1 LQKYAAPL
9 AYCLIVPT
17 NHVATCQILRHA
29 CKSENNQHVPT
40 VFLHSILQRR
50 CNFLQ
55 VLWLVDAV
63 ADGFPLRSTSL
74 GWKHFEQRRRVNVI
88 VADQTAVPPDC
99 VQRQLASGYPG
110 RRRPGRHAG
119 CRGRHDGCR
128 LPDDPCRRPGRHSG
142 RRGRHERRRLPS
154 TIVLRHAQGRRRQR
168 GRRNSTTT
176 RSVISRAVATGHI
189 AVEHVHGVPRCT
201 LHLIHG
207 YLGPR

>member
-1 LQKYAAPL
+1 MQKYAAPL

-110 RRRPGRHAG
+110 RRRPGRH
-119 CRGRHDGCR
+119 
-128 LPDDPCRRPGRHSG
+128 SG

-207 YLGPR
+207 HLGPR